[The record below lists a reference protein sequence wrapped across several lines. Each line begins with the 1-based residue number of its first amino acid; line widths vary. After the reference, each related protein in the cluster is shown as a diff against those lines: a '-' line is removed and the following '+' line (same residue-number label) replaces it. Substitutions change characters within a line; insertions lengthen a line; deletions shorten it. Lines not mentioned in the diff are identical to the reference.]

1 MTQVVISIKDEDEKV
16 EFLVHTSQDEDP
28 KVIEQIIGG
37 YLVEQLN
44 EVLEEFPVGFFEE
57 LANQITN

>member
-1 MTQVVISIKDEDEKV
+1 MTQVVISIKDEGEKV
-16 EFLVHTSQDEDP
+16 AFSLHTSQDDP

-37 YLVEQLN
+37 YLVEKLD

-57 LANQITN
+57 LARQITN